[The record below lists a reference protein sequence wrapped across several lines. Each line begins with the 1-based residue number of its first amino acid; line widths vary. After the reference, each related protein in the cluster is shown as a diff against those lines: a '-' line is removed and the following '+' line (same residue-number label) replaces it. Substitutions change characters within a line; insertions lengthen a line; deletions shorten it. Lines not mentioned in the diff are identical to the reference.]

1 MLASFKA
8 EHVRS
13 IEQAELALGPRINLI
28 VGANGAGKT
37 SLLESIYLLGRGRSF
52 RTRLNEKLIQHGAD
66 YLRVV
71 GQVPGDAFPSLIGL
85 EVSRK
90 AGTTAR
96 INAESPGSLAELA
109 TAFPVQVIDPE
120 VHKLVEEGAA
130 RRRRWLD
137 WAVFHVEHGFA
148 RDWGRYQ
155 RALQQRNAALRAGQD
170 ALGPW
175 DLELVRAG
183 EALTSARGRVVE
195 GLARYWGALCQELA
209 GVELQIQ
216 FHPGWDTEVGLDQ
229 ALAAARDR
237 DRDRRTSTTGPHR
250 ADLRLRCQGR
260 LARETLSRGQQ
271 KLTAVALTLAQL
283 MYLKEQRGIAPT
295 LLLDDP
301 AAELDSQRLGGFIQ
315 QVLRLETQLVIT
327 SLQSD
332 FALFGKPEQ
341 VFHVE
346 QGRVKTL

>member
-1 MLASFKA
+1 LLASFKA

-13 IEQAELALGPRINLI
+13 IEQAELALGPRVNLI

-52 RTRLNEKLIQHGAD
+52 RTRLNEKLIRHGAD
-66 YLRVV
+66 YLRVL
-71 GQVPGDAFPSLIGL
+71 GQVPGDGFPSLIGL

-96 INAESPGSLAELA
+96 INAETPGSLAELA

-120 VHKLVEEGAA
+120 VHKLVEEGAS

-137 WAVFHVEHGFA
+137 WAVFHVEPAFG
-148 RDWGRYQ
+148 RDWARYQ
-155 RALQQRNAALRAGQD
+155 RALQQRNAALRSGQD
-170 ALGPW
+170 ALGSW
-175 DLELVRAG
+175 DAELVRAG
-183 EALTSARGRVVE
+183 EALTAARERVVQ
-195 GLARYWGALCQELA
+195 GLARYWSPLCAELA
-209 GVELQIQ
+209 GVDLSIH
-216 FHPGWDTEVGLDQ
+216 FYPGWDTELGLDQ
-229 ALAAARDR
+229 ALATARDR

-250 ADLRLRCQGR
+250 ADLRLRCHGR

-283 MYLKEQRGIAPT
+283 MFLKEQRGIAPT

-301 AAELDSQRLGGFIQ
+301 AAELDTVRLGGFIQ
-315 QVLRLETQLVIT
+315 QVMRLETQLVIT
-327 SLQSD
+327 SLQPD

-346 QGRVKTL
+346 HGRVKTL